1 MLPSERSPVTS
12 ASPACP
18 APLLICQSHAACES
32 SCDAAV
38 HIVVALAHTHLPAPF
53 VSIRDILAAGHLDSN
68 TIASALLGRL
78 AMPDFAAFTD
88 SLKRIFLEAKGP
100 GGSVSSVLP
109 AIKDVTSPLLSTKGA
124 AAALAAASPSA
135 TLRVSR
141 GSGAL

>member
-1 MLPSERSPVTS
+1 M
-12 ASPACP
+12 
-18 APLLICQSHAACES
+18 
-32 SCDAAV
+32 
-38 HIVVALAHTHLPAPF
+38 
-53 VSIRDILAAGHLDSN
+53 SIRDILAAGHLDSN

-141 GSGAL
+141 GSGSL